1 MAAKVA
7 SIAPF
12 LPIADYFRESIA
24 LEFYMWT
31 RRLLLCLMLML
42 ATLSALAAPRNFP
55 ANVQRGVMSASV
67 YPQIMINGQAQ
78 LLAPGAK
85 IFDDKNLII
94 MATSLLNNA
103 YTVNYTIDAQGKI
116 DRIWVLTNEELAQSQ

>member
-7 SIAPF
+7 SITPF